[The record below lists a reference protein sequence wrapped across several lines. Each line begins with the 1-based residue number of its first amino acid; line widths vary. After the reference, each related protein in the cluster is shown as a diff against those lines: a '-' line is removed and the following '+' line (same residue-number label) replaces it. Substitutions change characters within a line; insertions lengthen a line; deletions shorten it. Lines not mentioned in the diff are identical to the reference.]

1 MVDFRYFLNRQGV
14 PGTPG
19 EKGEKGDPGNT
30 PTISEGTNTATEY
43 TLIFDSGNGNQF
55 ETGNLRNPVEDRGG
69 TYLRWDG
76 EIQYL
81 GAIDEAQL
89 NGNLGGVRLAYAGR
103 IESENVQDNDA
114 VSYQLFASNN
124 ITINNAISG
133 LDNRVTALEQ
143 AGGGGSVVAYDG
155 VLTIKKNDTTIGTFS
170 ANQSTNSTINIS
182 VPTKTSDLVNDSGF
196 ITSSQISGVYKFKGS
211 VANTTALNNIQNPS
225 IGDVYNVTADGMN
238 YAWTGSAWDAL
249 GSSVDLSNYVQ
260 KTDIATTGALGLV
273 KPDGTTITIDG
284 NGVITAVGGGGGGI
298 VYTAGDGVSISSNT
312 ISAKV
317 DGTTIGFDLSGNLK
331 SLVSGS
337 SYTFSNGLTESSGT
351 VTLNTAS
358 TSALGGVKVDGV
370 TISIDSNGV
379 ISSSSSSY
387 TLPAASTT
395 VLGGI
400 MVDGTILTVNAGT
413 DVLEIANATSSSK
426 GIVQVDGTTITAN
439 NGVIS
444 AVQPSLSNYVT
455 LDGAQSVTG
464 TKTFKSDIR
473 LEGYN
478 KIVHSNAAQS
488 PVDLMSASTSST
500 RVYIG
505 DATYS
510 IELKGSA
517 NHPTYNDGTNTTNI
531 ALTSDLPTTMTGAGA
546 STAGASGLVPAPASG
561 DNEKFL
567 RGDGTWQT
575 VSGGGGGSSTL
586 AGLSDVNLSSPAA
599 GDILYY
605 NGTNWVN
612 SNLQTLVLSILSD
625 SNVAKTI
632 NNATID
638 GGTV

>member
-1 MVDFRYFLNRQGV
+1 MADFRYFLNRQGV

-76 EIQYL
+76 ETQYL

-133 LDNRVTALEQ
+133 LDNRVTTLEQ

-155 VLTIKKNDTTIGTFS
+155 VLTIKKNGTTVGTFS

-182 VPTKTSDLVNDSGF
+182 VPTKTSDLSNDSGF
-196 ITSSQISGVYKFKGS
+196 LTRSDITGVYTYKGS
-211 VANTTALNNIQNPS
+211 VANTSALDNIQNPS
-225 IGDVYNVTADGMN
+225 VGDVYNVTADNMN
-238 YAWTGSAWDAL
+238 YAWTGSVWDAL

-273 KPDGTTITIDG
+273 KPDGTTITIDS
-284 NGVITAVGGGGGGI
+284 NGVITAVGGGGGG
-298 VYTAGDGVSISSNT
+298 VAYTAGDGISISSNT

-317 DGTTIGFDLSGNLK
+317 DGTTIGFDSSGNLR

-337 SYTFSNGLTESSGT
+337 SYTFSTGLTESSGT

-379 ISSSSSSY
+379 ISSSGSSY

-413 DVLEIANATSSSK
+413 DVLEIANATSSNK

-455 LDGAQSVTG
+455 LNGAQTISG
-464 TKTFKSDIR
+464 AKTFSNSIKLTNFTPI
-473 LEGYN
+473 
-478 KIVHSNAAQS
+478 KIGEYEMIWGGTSGFEFHVGDSNFSLQLHGS
-488 PVDLMSASTSST
+488 G
-500 RVYIG
+500 R
-505 DATYS
+505 ATY
-510 IELKGSA
+510 
-517 NHPTYNDGTNTTNI
+517 NGTDI
-531 ALTSDLPTTMTGAGA
+531 ALSTDLPTTMTGAGA
-546 STAGASGLVPAPASG
+546 STAGTSGLVPAPASG

-575 VSGGGGGSSTL
+575 VSSGGGGSSTL
-586 AGLSDVNLSSPAA
+586 AGLSDVNLSSPAT

-612 SNLQTLVLSILSD
+612 SNLQTLVLNILSD

>member
-76 EIQYL
+76 ETQYL

-124 ITINNAISG
+124 ITINTAISG

-143 AGGGGSVVAYDG
+143 AGGGGGSVVAYDG
-155 VLTIKKNDTTIGTFS
+155 VLTVKKNGNTVGTFS

-182 VPTKTSDLVNDSGF
+182 VPTKTSDLSNDSGF
-196 ITSSQISGVYKFKGS
+196 LTRSDISGVYTYKGS
-211 VANTTALNNIQNPS
+211 VANTSALNNIQNPS
-225 IGDVYNVTADGMN
+225 VGDVYNVTADNMN
-238 YAWTGSAWDAL
+238 YAWTGSVWDAL

-284 NGVITAVGGGGGGI
+284 NGVITAVGGGGGGTT
-298 VYTAGDGVSISSNT
+298 YTAGNGISISSNT

-317 DGTTIGFDLSGNLK
+317 DGTTIGFDSSGNLK
-331 SLVSGS
+331 SLVSSS
-337 SYTFSNGLTESSGT
+337 SYTFSTGLTESAGT

-379 ISSSSSSY
+379 ISASSGSSY

-413 DVLEIANATSSSK
+413 DVLEIANATSSNK

-455 LDGAQSVTG
+455 LDGAQSITG

-478 KIVHSNAAQS
+478 KIVHSNGAQS
-488 PVDLMSASTSST
+488 PVDLMYASTSST
-500 RVYIG
+500 QVYIG
-505 DATYS
+505 NATYT

-517 NHPTYNDGTNTTNI
+517 NNPTYNGTNI
-531 ALTSDLPTTMTGAGA
+531 ALSTDLPTTMTGAGA
-546 STAGASGLVPAPASG
+546 SSAGASGLVPAPASG